1 MKTEVERTIEFA
13 ENMKREG
20 RKERE
25 AEIIEMLI
33 QNLHKVRNKEGHYR
47 IQISFPKWCNLIKQ
61 IKEQKE

>member
-25 AEIIEMLI
+25 AEIIEMMK
-33 QNLHKVRNKEGHYR
+33 NR
-47 IQISFPKWCNLIKQ
+47 IGKRGCCDWIINSIIKQ
-61 IKEQKE
+61 IKEQRE